1 MESLLAGF
9 EAMSVWEYVAAL
21 LSLVYVL
28 LAMQQNVWCWPA
40 AFVSTLIYTLLFWQ
54 GKLVMESVLNFYY
67 LLMAVYGFYQWKYGA
82 KSSENDKQVALKVS
96 SWHLSTHI
104 KIIVGASVLAIV
116 LGYVTSQY
124 FAAKFAYLDAFTT
137 VFAVITTYLVTQKI
151 LENWLYWIVIDIASI
166 YMYIQLGYFPTVVL
180 FVLYTAIAVLGYR
193 SWKTDYQLHRRSV
206 YEV

>member
-82 KSSENDKQVALKVS
+82 KSSENDRQVALKVS
-96 SWHLSTHI
+96 SWSLSTHI

-116 LGYVTSQY
+116 LGYITSQY